1 MFKNRIHS
9 TKEKNM
15 SNNNNNILGS
25 IIDSTKYIQEL
36 FDEDVVIVV
45 TDTEFFIKY
54 LPGREL
60 DIKREEGERLENAV
74 VMHNCVRENKKIIQ
88 TIPKEVFNIPIKTIA
103 IPLHDED
110 GNVVG
115 SLGIGKSL
123 EKQVQHMQ
131 STESIAASLEE
142 VTASIDEIANG
153 ASQIATSNEHIL
165 TQNNSTTE
173 QVSKTDQIVTYI
185 KKISDQTNLLGLNA
199 SIEAARAGEHGK
211 GFAVVAEEI
220 RKLSIATKSYVTDIN
235 NILNTIN
242 ESVEKT
248 SVLIQET
255 TSVATSQ
262 EESTQQI
269 VKALEELNSSTQML
283 SEAAKSL

>member
-1 MFKNRIHS
+1 
-9 TKEKNM
+9 
-15 SNNNNNILGS
+15 
-25 IIDSTKYIQEL
+25 
-36 FDEDVVIVV
+36 
-45 TDTEFFIKY
+45 
-54 LPGREL
+54 
-60 DIKREEGERLENAV
+60 
-74 VMHNCVRENKKIIQ
+74 
-88 TIPKEVFNIPIKTIA
+88 
-103 IPLHDED
+103 
-110 GNVVG
+110 
-115 SLGIGKSL
+115 
-123 EKQVQHMQ
+123 MQ